1 MLPPS
6 AAPHLI
12 QFFRFKECAMFAAHR
27 LLAQGNQINFDLQD
41 NGTGGWV
48 LFGVIELAIVVFV
61 IVAMWK
67 VYVKAG
73 EPGWA
78 AIIPIY
84 NIIVLLRIAGKPW
97 WWILLLLI
105 PLVNI
110 VIGILVHIDLAK
122 NFGQTVLFGI
132 GLMFLG
138 IIFYPIL
145 AFGDARYN
153 KVV

>member
-1 MLPPS
+1 
-6 AAPHLI
+6 
-12 QFFRFKECAMFAAHR
+12 
-27 LLAQGNQINFDLQD
+27 
-41 NGTGGWV
+41 
-48 LFGVIELAIVVFV
+48 
-61 IVAMWK
+61 MWK

-110 VIGILVHIDLAK
+110 IIGILVHIDLAK
-122 NFGQTVLFGI
+122 TFGQTVLFGI

-138 IIFYPIL
+138 FIFYPIL